1 VKTVLGINAAF
12 HDSSAAL
19 LVDGRLAALV
29 EEERYSRIRH
39 AKRATIDGTPL
50 LPYRAID
57 EALRSAGLTF
67 GQVDLVAYSF
77 DPDARAAAF
86 SRLPADFG
94 VPSGDYGS
102 PEGERRFR
110 DFLRMTGPLLSARYG
125 REVPVRFLAHHAC
138 HLASAY
144 YSCPW
149 DEAALLTV
157 DGIGENDT
165 CSWARGKAGCIA
177 ALGRIEYPHSLGF
190 LWERVTQWLGLTPNL
205 EEGTAMSLAAYG
217 DPARF
222 SNALRCLLRPSE
234 DGAFLVDPA
243 LARFR
248 APDVDGLER
257 LFGPKRMPDEP
268 FLYEGADSLHADV
281 AAALQE
287 LTEEVLL
294 SLARRVRRDANLPR
308 LAMAGGVALNC
319 LANAAI
325 ARSGVFDE
333 IWVFPAA
340 ADSGTAF
347 GAACLAWRESSD
359 SSPREEWRH
368 AFKGPVDP
376 PGAVDKALCEKRL
389 KAVPLGDGALLER
402 AARLLERGKVVAWY
416 EGAMEAGPRALGHR
430 SILADP
436 RRPAMRERLNSR
448 IKHRQPFRPYGPV
461 VRQHEASRYFDI
473 PPAAYGPCRFMLAAA
488 SVKPEVQDRIPALI
502 HADGTTRPQA
512 LSREAHPRLYDLLG
526 VFGALSGVSVL
537 INTSFNDREPIVG
550 TPAHALDTYLR
561 GEIDAL
567 VLEDRLLV
575 KP

>member
-1 VKTVLGINAAF
+1 VKTVLGINAVF

-19 LVDGRLAALV
+19 LVDGRLAAFA
-29 EEERYSRIRH
+29 EEERYSRVRH
-39 AKRATIDGTPL
+39 AKRASIDATPL
-50 LPYRAID
+50 LPYLAID
-57 EALRSAGLTF
+57 EVLRCAGLDF
-67 GQVDLVAYSF
+67 SRIDLVAYSF
-77 DPDARAAAF
+77 DPDARYAAL
-86 SRLPADFG
+86 SRPVRDFG
-94 VPSGDYGS
+94 VPPGDYGGA
-102 PEGERRFR
+102 EGERR
-110 DFLRMTGPLLSARYG
+110 LRELALLTGPLLAARYG
-125 REVPVRFLAHHAC
+125 RSVPVRFLPHHAC

-157 DGIGENDT
+157 DGIGESDT
-165 CSWARGKAGCIA
+165 CCWAKARAGCIA

-190 LWERVTQWLGLTPNL
+190 LWERVTQWLGLKANL
-205 EEGTAMSLAAYG
+205 EEGTTMALAAYG

-222 SNALRCLLRPSE
+222 AGALRRLLRPSQ
-234 DGAFLVDPA
+234 DGTFVVDPA

-248 APDVDGLER
+248 APDLDGLEH
-257 LFGPKRMPDEP
+257 LLGPRRMPDEP
-268 FLYEGADSLHADV
+268 FLYEGADRLHADA
-281 AAALQE
+281 AAALQA

-294 SLARRVRRDANLPR
+294 SLARRVRRDAKVPR

-319 LANAAI
+319 LANAAL

-340 ADSGTAF
+340 SDSGTAF
-347 GAACLAWRESSD
+347 GAACLAWRGMSD

-368 AFKGPVDP
+368 AFKGPADE
-376 PGAVDKALCEKRL
+376 PGAVDKALSERRL
-389 KAVPLGDGALLER
+389 KAVPLGDGAILEQT
-402 AARLLERGKVVAWY
+402 ARLLERGKIVAWY

-436 RRPAMRERLNSR
+436 RRPAMRDRLNSR
-448 IKHRQPFRPYGPV
+448 IKHRQPFRPYGPI
-461 VRQHEASRYFDI
+461 VREHELSRYFDV
-473 PPAAYGPCRFMLAAA
+473 PASACGPCRFMLCAAP
-488 SVKPEVQDRIPALI
+488 VKDEARGRLPALL

-512 LSREAHPRLYDLLG
+512 LSRDAHPRLYELLG
-526 VFGALSGVSVL
+526 IFGCLSGVSVL

-550 TPAHALDTYLR
+550 TPAHALETYLR
-561 GEIDAL
+561 GEVDAL